1 MGALRGDPVSGV
13 PTLSGERTGW
23 EHVPHGADIGVRGW
37 GTDVAAAFEQAA
49 LATTAIAVDPSLIRL
64 EAPVDITCEAASLE
78 DLLVEWLN
86 AVIFEMSTRQ
96 MVFGAV
102 VVTVDGHRLT
112 ASARG
117 EIIDPDR
124 HDPGVEPKG
133 ATYTMLR
140 VIQREDGTWEAQ
152 CLVDV

>member
-1 MGALRGDPVSGV
+1 MPGV
-13 PTLSGERTGW
+13 PALSEQRTGW

-86 AVIFEMSTRQ
+86 AVIFEMSTQQ
-96 MVFGAV
+96 MVFGWFMV
-102 VVTVDGHRLT
+102 RIDEHRLM

-117 EIIDPDR
+117 ERLDPDR
-124 HDPGVEPKG
+124 HDTGVEPKG